1 LPKEMRKY
9 FGFAVFLMALL
20 PAVVTASVLPAQ
32 VQNALNAVRIPLN
45 DVSVVVQPLAG
56 GAPLIA
62 LNGDTARNPASVIKL
77 VTTLAALDTLG
88 PAYQWRT
95 ELLSEAV
102 PRDGVLAGDLV
113 LRGNGDPKFTYERL
127 WLLLRQLRDRGVREI
142 RGDLLLDRSAFA
154 PAPASPAEFDNR
166 PLRPYNA
173 LPDALLVNFNALTLR
188 LRPEEGG
195 DGINVTVQPA
205 PDNLVIENRLRKT
218 ANVACG
224 EWREQLRAQPLAA
237 AQRTRLV
244 LTGNY
249 PESCGEKDWHVQA
262 MAPNELIGGV
272 FRALWR
278 ELGGSFSGLVREAST
293 PLSAQPLAVLSAPTL
308 YEAVRD
314 INKYSN
320 NVMARQLYL
329 TLGREVQLRKNQAMV
344 TATSDADADSAV
356 RQWLADKSLSLP
368 QLVMGNGAG
377 LARETRISAN
387 ELAKLLRYAWQSPV
401 MPEFIASLPVVASDG
416 TMRKRLGDT
425 PAAGRAHIKTGSLE
439 GVKALAGYVLD
450 VRGQRWLVVFMVNH
464 AQANAAQPAM
474 DALLLWLAQGTM
486 QAAAPTRS
494 RVALDQ

>member
-1 LPKEMRKY
+1 MLNEGRQYFRFVLILVAALPIES
-9 FGFAVFLMALL
+9 LSALGAMNASL
-20 PAVVTASVLPAQ
+20 PLT
-32 VQNALNAVRIPLN
+32 VQNALNTARIPQS
-45 DVSVVVQPLAG
+45 DVSVVVQPVAG
-56 GAPLIA
+56 GASLMAI
-62 LNGDTARNPASVIKL
+62 NGDTARNPASVIKL
-77 VTTLAALDTLG
+77 VTTLVALDTLG

-102 PRDGVLAGDLV
+102 PREGVLAGDLV
-113 LRGNGDPKFTYERL
+113 LRGSGDPKLTYERF

-188 LRPEEGG
+188 LRPDEGSNTV
-195 DGINVTVQPA
+195 NVTAQPA
-205 PDNLVIENRLRKT
+205 PDNLVIENRLRKI

-244 LTGNY
+244 LSGNY
-249 PESCGEKDWHVQA
+249 PESCAEREWHVQA
-262 MAPNELIGGV
+262 MAPNDLIAGI
-272 FRALWR
+272 FRSLWR
-278 ELGGSFSGLVREAST
+278 ELGGSFGGQVREGIA
-293 PLSAQPLAVLSAPTL
+293 PVAAQPLAVLPAQTL
-308 YEAVRD
+308 SEAVRD

-329 TLGREVQLRKNQAMV
+329 TLGREAQKRKDVPAP
-344 TATSDADADSAV
+344 AGEADAEAV
-356 RQWLADKSLSLP
+356 IRQWLADKPLSLP

-387 ELAKLLRYAWQSPV
+387 ELALLLRYAWQSPA

-450 VRGQRWLVVFMVNH
+450 VHGQRWLVVFMVNH

-474 DALLLWLAQGTM
+474 DALLLWLVQGAAQSPA
-486 QAAAPTRS
+486 QS
-494 RVALDQ
+494 R

>member
-1 LPKEMRKY
+1 MRKY
-9 FGFAVFLMALL
+9 FGLAIFFIALL
-20 PAVVTASVLPAQ
+20 PAAAKASGLPAQ
-32 VQNALNAVRIPLN
+32 VQNALNAARIPQN
-45 DVSVVVQPLAG
+45 DVSVVVQPVTG

-62 LNGDTARNPASVIKL
+62 LNGDTARNPASVVKL

-88 PAYQWRT
+88 PAYRWQT
-95 ELLSEAV
+95 ELLSETL

-113 LRGNGDPKFTYERL
+113 LRGNGDPKFTYERF

-195 DGINVTVQPA
+195 DTVNVTVQPA
-205 PDNLVIENRLRKT
+205 SDNLVIENRLRKS

-224 EWREQLRAQPLAA
+224 EWREQLRAQPLAV

-249 PESCGEKDWHVQA
+249 PESCGEREWHVQA

-272 FRALWR
+272 FRSLWR
-278 ELGGSFSGLVREAST
+278 ELGGSFGGQVREGTAPS
-293 PLSAQPLAVLSAPTL
+293 SAQLLAVLPAPTL

-329 TLGREVQLRKNQAMV
+329 TLGREAQLRKNPAMASAASE
-344 TATSDADADSAV
+344 TDADGAV

-368 QLVMGNGAG
+368 QLVMGNGSG

-387 ELAKLLRYAWQSPV
+387 ELARLLRYAWQIPV

-425 PAAGRAHIKTGSLE
+425 LAAGRAHIKTGSLE

-450 VRGQRWLVVFMVNH
+450 VHGQRWLVVFLVNH
-464 AQANAAQPAM
+464 AQAHAAQPAM
-474 DALLLWLAQGTM
+474 DALLLWLAQGSA
-486 QAAAPTRS
+486 QS
-494 RVALDQ
+494 R